1 MNARTAIE
9 LNQLLIVD
17 LIDSAKGMAER
28 FKITINEAID
38 RKVSS
43 YVKYSKSGT
52 QAVAWELRG
61 EEAKK
66 LIK

>member
-1 MNARTAIE
+1 MVNKIATAEI
-9 LNQLLIVD
+9 
-17 LIDSAKGMAER
+17 
-28 FKITINEAID
+28 
-38 RKVSS
+38 
-43 YVKYSKSGT
+43 SGT